1 MSLDKQHPLPVYLQ
15 LKEMLRSQ
23 IERGIY
29 FSHQKLPS
37 ERDLCQRYNLSRM
50 TTRRALKALIAEGL
64 AYTRAGKGTF
74 VSRRTDIDAGEKSGA
89 DADVLLPVETS
100 SEVSVAVR
108 QQRLMKEL
116 LAFNSVGVE
125 RVIDE
130 VLAVYALE
138 TIALGVFPDIIRQCE
153 QQWRAGAITML
164 AENYAANTLRSQLIA
179 MVNAAAV
186 DETGPKV
193 VVASA
198 PGDQHD
204 IGLLMLALSLR
215 RRGCAVINLGP
226 NVTVPEFYQVIEA
239 VQPKLVCFS
248 AATNAAVEALA
259 ELSQHCHGTGQCA
272 SFAENRPDKQKA
284 VFSFGGVAFT
294 LNPALVERVP
304 GVYLGGNIET
314 AVAKAEKLLL

>member
-1 MSLDKQHPLPVYLQ
+1 MGLDKQHPLPVYLQ
-15 LKEMLRSQ
+15 LKEMLRNQ
-23 IERGIY
+23 IERGVY

-74 VSRRTDIDAGEKSGA
+74 VSRRTDIDAGEKTGT
-89 DADVLLPVETS
+89 DADVPLPVDTS
-100 SEVSVAVR
+100 NEVSIAIR

-116 LAFNSVGVE
+116 LAFNSVGAE

-130 VLAVYALE
+130 ALAVYALE

-153 QQWRAGAITML
+153 QLWRTGAITML
-164 AENYAANTLRSQLIA
+164 AENYAASTLRSQLIA
-179 MVNAAAV
+179 MVNAATV

-193 VVASA
+193 VVACA

-204 IGLLMLALSLR
+204 MGLLMLALSLR
-215 RRGCAVINLGP
+215 KRGCAVVNLGP

-248 AATNAAVEALA
+248 AATNTAVEALA
-259 ELSQHCHGTGQCA
+259 ELSQDCHKTGQCA
-272 SFAENRPDKQKA
+272 PFAENEPGDQKA

-294 LNPALVERVP
+294 LNPALVEYVP
-304 GVYLGGNIET
+304 GVFLGENIET